1 MKLTFKIK
9 PLVKFDKFED
19 YRNKTF
25 KSKGKAFGFLA
36 SEYHDDMIIY
46 KYVHKLELHD
56 FCKYFKIVKV
66 R

>member
-25 KSKGKAFGFLA
+25 KSRNKPLVF
-36 SEYHDDMIIY
+36 
-46 KYVHKLELHD
+46 
-56 FCKYFKIVKV
+56 
-66 R
+66 